1 MSSPGDLVYV
11 LRSCKSDGTS
21 HGGFRWPDSGPVECP
36 DWSPAAECGHGLH
49 GLLWG
54 IGDWGL
60 TALSDPNS
68 KWYVVAVPAETVV
81 EIGGKVKF
89 PRGEVVYSGGLPGAL
104 TLVAEKRLT
113 HLAAKQPTAS
123 TTGDEAP
130 ASTTGDEAPASTTGD
145 KAPASTTGFKAP
157 ASTTGGYAPASTT
170 GGYAPA
176 SATSKHGRACCLGLN
191 GRARA
196 GDLGSL
202 ILTRWDDTAGRYR
215 HAVGYVGEG
224 GIEANVWYELD
235 AAGQIVRS
243 PDQGAA

>member
-1 MSSPGDLVYV
+1 VGVVVMAVEQTTNREGVTVSSPGDLVYV

-130 ASTTGDEAPASTTGD
+130 ASTTGVSSPASTRHHS
-145 KAPASTTGFKAP
+145 P
-157 ASTTGGYAPASTT
+157 
-170 GGYAPA
+170 PA
-176 SATSKHGRACCLGLN
+176 SATN
-191 GRARA
+191 ARA
-196 GDLGSL
+196 LSQMDGAPASGRGGRPAIASGG
-202 ILTRWDDTAGRYR
+202 TARSSRRFSSVIFIFRYPR
-215 HAVGYVGEG
+215 LA
-224 GIEANVWYELD
+224 
-235 AAGQIVRS
+235 
-243 PDQGAA
+243 

>member
-1 MSSPGDLVYV
+1 VGVVVMAVEQTTNREGVTVSSPGDLVYV

-123 TTGDEAP
+123 TTGD
-130 ASTTGDEAPASTTGD
+130 
-145 KAPASTTGFKAP
+145 KAPASTTGV
-157 ASTTGGYAPASTT
+157 SSPASTT